1 MIKKWQKSFLLVFNS
16 HLARELS
23 SSTFEEKSDQYQY
36 LGNCPPTPPLTQ
48 HPNINL
54 LSIDYCW
61 VRGGVGGQLPRY
73 LYWPEKSIS
82 TRALVL
88 FSTYVIELTISET
101 ILLDFFQD
109 LCISYWWRF
118 LCKLVRSVAQFEPF
132 SGFCASRKLMFVKQ
146 VTAKDTPQYFRKR
159 SLSTPR

>member
-1 MIKKWQKSFLLVFNS
+1 MTKKFSSRVQLASRSWTIEFNIG
-16 HLARELS
+16 REIGSISVSGQLPTYPS
-23 SSTFEEKSDQYQY
+23 PNPTLTCYQ
-36 LGNCPPTPPLTQ
+36 LT
-48 HPNINL
+48 
-54 LSIDYCW
+54 DCW

-73 LYWPEKSIS
+73 WYWPEKSIS

-146 VTAKDTPQYFRKR
+146 LTAKDTPQYFRKR